1 MFFLYLKGHTV
12 SRLGI
17 TLSRHIMEQ
26 QRHYPGST
34 GDFTGLLTQIALAA
48 KVIAREVNKAGLVN
62 ILGFTGEKNV
72 QGEQVTKLDV
82 FAHQTLVEALE
93 ASGHVCAMASEETAE
108 PILPAP
114 DHPRGSYVV
123 LFDPLDGSSNIDINI
138 TIGTI
143 FSIHRKVSQGP
154 DSTVADL
161 LQPGAQQVAAGYVV
175 YGSSTMFVY
184 TTGYGVHGYTL
195 DPSLGEFLLSHENIH
210 MPKRG
215 STYSA
220 NEGNYHAWSPGV
232 RRYVDSLKD
241 AHNKPYKGR
250 YVGTLVA
257 DFHRTLLTG
266 GIFLYPAD
274 MTDPQKPAGKLRLLY
289 EAAPLAFVAQQAGG
303 RASTGTEDILGL
315 QPMQLHQR
323 VPLIIGSA
331 EDVAAAEDY
340 IRREG

>member
-1 MFFLYLKGHTV
+1 MKGHTM

-26 QRHYPGST
+26 QRHYAGAT

-93 ASGHVCAMASEETAE
+93 ASGHVCAIASEEAAE
-108 PILPAP
+108 PILPGPEHA
-114 DHPRGSYVV
+114 RGSYVV

-143 FSIHRKVSQGP
+143 FSIHRKISAGP
-154 DSTVADL
+154 DSTIADL
-161 LQPGAQQVAAGYVV
+161 LQPGMQQVAAGYVV

-184 TTGYGVHGYTL
+184 TTGHGVHGFTL
-195 DPSLGEFLLSHENIH
+195 DPSLGEFLLSHDNIR

-220 NEGNYHAWSPGV
+220 NEGNTSTWSPGV
-232 RRYVDSLKD
+232 RQYVESLKD
-241 AHNKPYKGR
+241 PKKPYKGR

-274 MTDPQKPAGKLRLLY
+274 MSDPQKPAGKLRLLY
-289 EAAPLAFVAQQAGG
+289 EASPLAFVAAQAGG
-303 RASTGTEDILGL
+303 HASTGTEAILQL
-315 QPMQLHQR
+315 QPTQLHQR

-331 EDVAAAEDY
+331 EDVATAEDY
-340 IRREG
+340 IRRAG

>member
-1 MFFLYLKGHTV
+1 M

-26 QRHYPGST
+26 QRDYPGAT

-82 FAHQTLVEALE
+82 FAHQTMIEALE
-93 ASGHVCAMASEETAE
+93 ASGHVCAMASEEAPE
-108 PILPAP
+108 PIPPGPEHL
-114 DHPRGSYVV
+114 RGPYVV

-143 FSIHRKVSQGP
+143 FSIQRKRSQGP
-154 DSTVADL
+154 DAEMSDL
-161 LQPGAQQVAAGYVV
+161 LQPGMQQVAAGYVV

-184 TTGYGVHGYTL
+184 TTGHGVHGYTL
-195 DPSLGEFLLSHENIH
+195 DPSLGEFLLSHENIR

-220 NEGNYHAWSPGV
+220 NEGNYHTWSAGV
-232 RRYVDSLKD
+232 RSYVDGLKVQP
-241 AHNKPYKGR
+241 KPYKGR

-266 GIFLYPAD
+266 GVFLYPAD
-274 MTDPQKPAGKLRLLY
+274 MTDPHKPSGKLRLLY
-289 EAAPLAFVAQQAGG
+289 EASPLAFVAQQAGG
-303 RASTGTEDILGL
+303 RASTGKEDILGL
-315 QPMQLHQR
+315 QPAQLHQR
-323 VPLIIGSA
+323 VPLIIGSTDDVTA
-331 EDVAAAEDY
+331 IEDC
-340 IRREG
+340 IRREE

>member
-1 MFFLYLKGHTV
+1 M

-26 QRHYPGST
+26 QRDFPGAT
-34 GDFTGLLTQIALAA
+34 GEFTGLLTQIALAA

-82 FAHQTLVEALE
+82 FAHHTLIEALE
-93 ASGHVCAMASEETAE
+93 ASGHVCAMASEEAAE
-108 PILPAP
+108 PILPASEY
-114 DHPRGSYVV
+114 PRGPYMV

-143 FSIHRKVSQGP
+143 FSIHRKISPGL
-154 DSTVADL
+154 DSTMADL
-161 LQPGAQQVAAGYVV
+161 LQPGTQQVAAGYVV

-195 DPSLGEFLLSHENIH
+195 DPSLGEFLLSHENIR

-215 STYSA
+215 SIYSA
-220 NEGNYHAWSPGV
+220 NEGNYYTWSPGV

-241 AHNKPYKGR
+241 TQKPYKGR

-274 MTDPQKPAGKLRLLY
+274 MTDPKKPAGKLRLLY
-289 EAAPLAFVAQQAGG
+289 EAAPLAFVAKQAGG

-315 QPMQLHQR
+315 QPTQLHQR

-331 EDVAAAEDY
+331 EDVTAAEDY
-340 IRREG
+340 IRQEG